1 MAMFQNPGTFFVGGT
16 LTPVEQRFI
25 AVLLKNAHKQGY
37 TRFVEPCAG
46 AFAMSHIAAQ
56 CGYKPS
62 EIEASDVSM
71 FTSIMGYAIT
81 GQSLEELEIRADGFT
96 NEELLDPA
104 VALYAWKYLKA
115 TRNAGREYGY
125 ELMVDLEARREYYID
140 SLRAQL
146 DRAKQLLHGM
156 SYRPLDMWK
165 HLEEC
170 YDDPHCIVIANPP
183 TYTAGFEKWYD
194 TGGRMTWK
202 EPEYGI
208 FDPKTEMQK
217 QLTDNIKKRG
227 QLESLPFCAL
237 IDGKIEII
245 SGHHRI
251 RSAKDSGVLTE
262 LFVILDTTGLRRS
275 QVAAKQLAHNAI
287 SGFDDQSTLKE
298 IAKMIDDVDD
308 MLESYIGKDII
319 GEPMAELEKLLS
331 PKVEFDWKNVTFT
344 FLPHQLRDLDQLVK
358 VLGSLSPDMLGVA
371 DIDQHEEFIETITKY
386 QQFAN
391 VKNTGAAIH
400 AMIKATES
408 LFDDLHF
415 DESQEWVQLPNL
427 FGSPAIPKE
436 AADTITQALDKMV
449 KEGEIGPKNKWQ
461 ALEYWAA
468 DYLAG
473 K

>member
-1 MAMFQNPGTFFVGGT
+1 M
-16 LTPVEQRFI
+16 
-25 AVLLKNAHKQGY
+25 
-37 TRFVEPCAG
+37 
-46 AFAMSHIAAQ
+46 
-56 CGYKPS
+56 YKR
-62 EIEASDVSM
+62 
-71 FTSIMGYAIT
+71 
-81 GQSLEELEIRADGFT
+81 Q
-96 NEELLDPA
+96 
-104 VALYAWKYLKA
+104 
-115 TRNAGREYGY
+115 
-125 ELMVDLEARREYYID
+125 
-140 SLRAQL
+140 
-146 DRAKQLLHGM
+146 
-156 SYRPLDMWK
+156 
-165 HLEEC
+165 
-170 YDDPHCIVIANPP
+170 
-183 TYTAGFEKWYD
+183 
-194 TGGRMTWK
+194 
-202 EPEYGI
+202 
-208 FDPKTEMQK
+208 
-217 QLTDNIKKRG
+217 
-227 QLESLPFCAL
+227 L